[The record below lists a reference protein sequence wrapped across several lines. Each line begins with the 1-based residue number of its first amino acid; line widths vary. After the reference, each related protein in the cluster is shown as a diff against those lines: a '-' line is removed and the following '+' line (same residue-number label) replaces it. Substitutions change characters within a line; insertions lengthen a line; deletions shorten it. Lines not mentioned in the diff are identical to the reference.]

1 MRSTRQEPHRNQ
13 QPNQPNLYM
22 KGAPKLDRKIQV
34 ENNVNIIITS
44 NFMDFMAVE
53 DEVQDEKMTTTD
65 SYISL

>member
-1 MRSTRQEPHRNQ
+1 
-13 QPNQPNLYM
+13 M

-44 NFMDFMAVE
+44 NFVDFMAVE

-65 SYISL
+65 PYISL